1 MSTSNASRSIV
12 RRSSQRRSQSQFDF
26 NRAAKLAMLDRIVIP
41 AEVLETHRENIGS
54 ARGLLIKVKAL
65 LRSIDSFARED
76 SECFASV
83 KKIGEQVGSSERTT
97 QRYLKIAKLLGLIT
111 VINGRHHTTSIHDIN
126 WSLVLDWSRPS
137 TNTNEGRQQRDEGRQ
152 ESHPGVTTTPMRGD
166 NPVTQIAINRQE
178 AQIKTPSKRDGVLKS
193 LGESDKSQPPDGGT
207 QRCGGWPEPITVEIL
222 RDREQVTRLFD
233 FAVERGWVHQDDRH
247 RFHTLAKY
255 CFRAA
260 HEGRIKNAG
269 ATFTKNVKDK
279 NWNGS
284 NGDEQSAIRP
294 TSRTSASDNGDL
306 LIDAP
311 LDRESQIELLKRKF
325 AKSTAATLAIQPT
338 AQSPPTDA
346 SDPVPKETDTP
357 RHEMSALQSSFTSP
371 SRSRNQ

>member
-1 MSTSNASRSIV
+1 MCISDSPRTVV
-12 RRSSQRRSQSQFDF
+12 RRTGQHRSQTQFDF

-41 AEVLETHRENIGS
+41 ADVLETHRETIGS

-152 ESHPGVTTTPMRGD
+152 ESQPGVTTTPMRGD

-178 AQIKTPSKRDGVLKS
+178 AQIKTPSKRDGVLKFS
-193 LGESDKSQPPDGGT
+193 GKGDKSQTPDGGT
-207 QRCGGWPEPITVEIL
+207 QSYGGWPEPITSELL
-222 RDREQVTRLFD
+222 RDREQVARLFD
-233 FAVERGWVHQDDRH
+233 FAVERDWVRQDDRPQ
-247 RFHTLAKY
+247 FLTLAKY

-260 HEGRIKNAG
+260 HEGRIKNVG
-269 ATFTKNVKDK
+269 AAFTANVKARR
-279 NWNGS
+279 WHGS
-284 NGDEQSAIRP
+284 NADEQSAIRLTP
-294 TSRTSASDNGDL
+294 RTSASANGDSL
-306 LIDAP
+306 CDDTP

-325 AKSTAATLAIQPT
+325 PKSSAATVAIQPT
-338 AQSPPTDA
+338 AQSPPGDS
-346 SDPVPKETDTP
+346 SDQQKRTDTP
-357 RHEMSALQSSFTSP
+357 RQ
-371 SRSRNQ
+371 